1 MTYLIISAVS
11 LAMMLLVYR
20 VAMTRST
27 YHGFNRFVLL
37 SSLAAAAVIPLIHFN
52 GVGERAAHTASVLI
66 DEFSVYADAPAMKS
80 APSDVVAPASGLGL
94 TDVLTII
101 YLAGV
106 VFFLIRI
113 AVGTIKSEIICHGR
127 ARTLSD
133 GSRLVLTDKNYA
145 PFSWR
150 NTIVM
155 SRADYEENGDVIIA
169 HEQAHIHLHH
179 SADVMIAQLFCAL
192 QWFNPAAWMLKR
204 NLLEVHEF
212 EADAAVLGYGYDSTR
227 YQICLLRC
235 ALQTRYSVSSNSFA
249 HCFTKKRIVM
259 IKTTNSNPWVR
270 LRVLLM
276 LPALAFSVIMSSA
289 CKLEVSD
296 PESQD
301 VTKVSIAY
309 ESGDTIDGVIFT
321 NIMPDPEVT
330 TFMVVE
336 KQPEFPGGQ
345 DAMLEFLRNNIKY
358 PQSCIDNKIQGRVIV
373 TFVVEK
379 DGSLVE
385 AEVVKSVNA
394 ELDAEAL
401 RVVNSMPAWSPGE
414 QKGKK
419 VRVKYTIPV
428 NFKL

>member
-1 MTYLIISAVS
+1 
-11 LAMMLLVYR
+11 
-20 VAMTRST
+20 
-27 YHGFNRFVLL
+27 
-37 SSLAAAAVIPLIHFN
+37 
-52 GVGERAAHTASVLI
+52 
-66 DEFSVYADAPAMKS
+66 
-80 APSDVVAPASGLGL
+80 
-94 TDVLTII
+94 
-101 YLAGV
+101 
-106 VFFLIRI
+106 
-113 AVGTIKSEIICHGR
+113 
-127 ARTLSD
+127 
-133 GSRLVLTDKNYA
+133 
-145 PFSWR
+145 
-150 NTIVM
+150 
-155 SRADYEENGDVIIA
+155 
-169 HEQAHIHLHH
+169 
-179 SADVMIAQLFCAL
+179 
-192 QWFNPAAWMLKR
+192 
-204 NLLEVHEF
+204 
-212 EADAAVLGYGYDSTR
+212 
-227 YQICLLRC
+227 
-235 ALQTRYSVSSNSFA
+235 
-249 HCFTKKRIVM
+249 M
-259 IKTTNSNPWVR
+259 IKQTNSNPWVR

-321 NIMPDPEVT
+321 NIEPDPEVT